1 MTTEKL
7 NAKQRAF
14 VFEYLKDRN
23 ATQAAIRA
31 GYTAKNADVVGPR
44 LLGNVGVQ
52 AAIAEQTQAVEAKSL
67 VTSEWVVMALK
78 EVAERCME
86 RVPVMVGRADD
97 RQQATEQ
104 VPCDC
109 EDPNCKG
116 VRTVGVWEFDSSGA
130 NRALEL
136 LGKHKGLFVADQ
148 AGDKGGV
155 DTLAQTIRDVLAEAR
170 KHQVIVPVVPSPP
183 GSRENPEYPS

>member
-52 AAIAEQTQAVEAKSL
+52 AAIAEQTKAVEAKAL
-67 VTSEWVVMALK
+67 VTSEWVVLALK

-86 RVPVMVGRADD
+86 RVPVMVREGRTMVQKTA
-97 RQQATEQ
+97 EN
-104 VPCDC
+104 
-109 EDPNCKG
+109 ENG
-116 VRTVGVWEFDSSGA
+116 EEVGVWEFDSSGA

-136 LGKHKGLFVADQ
+136 LGKHKGLFVADA

-155 DTLAQTIRDVLAEAR
+155 DTLAQTIREVLAEAR
-170 KHQVIVPVVPSPP
+170 KAQVIVPVPEPKHHP
-183 GSRENPEYPS
+183 RHLEYPQ